1 MSMILGNCA
10 FPGMLRTPRNHRYLP
25 ICNTI
30 SNILQF
36 FGSPARIRTR
46 VPGTKTRDDGPLH
59 YGTPLPPSHTHS
71 LYLTGR
77 LSVNIKPYSSC
88 RELCEADLYCY
99 RWFCYW
105 PLHCLLWPMGQ
116 LQTTITISQKSQ
128 KTSIKYREPIIHG

>member
-10 FPGMLRTPRNHRYLP
+10 FPGMLRIREITGIYPV
-25 ICNTI
+25 CNTI

-77 LSVNIKPYSSC
+77 LSVNIKPNSPC
-88 RELCEADLYCY
+88 REACGPDLYCY
-99 RWFCYW
+99 RWHCYW
-105 PLHCLLWPMGQ
+105 PLRYLLWPMGL
-116 LQTTITISQKSQ
+116 LQRTTMISLKSW
-128 KTSIKYREPIIHG
+128 KTRPK